1 MSYRCNAFTLIELL
15 VVIAVVGVLLA
26 ICLPVVS
33 RAREQ
38 AKVVTVNAELRQ
50 IGLCLEMYMHDNDG
64 KHPPTRR
71 DCSMGWED
79 HQLPPELVEGGYLPK
94 PTEGSGMST
103 GIEDRFNRGNTYKY
117 QAVGQLYQNGLYL
130 PDKRARL
137 YIPEGFPGREGAVVE
152 DVCHDH
158 AKTSPVTWTVYSQ
171 GPNCDPW
178 DLLKVRN
185 GPVPK
190 RTWYQPGKRQGLI
203 VRMRLKSGR
212 HIGSFESRGQPTVK
226 ASL

>member
-1 MSYRCNAFTLIELL
+1 MPYHCNGFTLIELL
-15 VVIAVVGVLLA
+15 VVITITGVLLA
-26 ICLPVVS
+26 ICLPVAS

-103 GIEDRFNRGNTYKY
+103 GIEDRFNRGHTYKY
-117 QAVGQLYQNGLYL
+117 HAVGQLYQNGLYL
-130 PDKRARL
+130 ADKRARL
-137 YIPEGFPGREGAVVE
+137 YIPEGFPEREGPVTE
-152 DVCHDH
+152 DVCYDD
-158 AKTSPVTWTVYSQ
+158 AKTSPVTWVAYSQ

-178 DLLKVRN
+178 DLLKVKH

-190 RTWYQPGKRQGLI
+190 RTWYQPGNGRGLI

-212 HIGSFESRGQPTVK
+212 YIGSFEGRGV
-226 ASL
+226 SDGGSS